1 MASSGERILAIYEK
15 LQASFGPQEWWPG
28 ETPFEVMVGAVLTQN
43 TNWSNVTRAIDALKR
58 ENVLSYQA
66 MVSMD
71 REALA
76 ELIRPAGYYNIK
88 AGRLQNL
95 LSMLRDRYAGD
106 VATFLSQSIETMRE
120 SLLAVKGIGPE
131 TADSIVLYAAGLPSF
146 VVDTYTYRIFS
157 RHGLVP
163 EETTYD
169 EIQETFTQALPRDAT
184 LYNEYHALIVNLGKE
199 FCRKTRP
206 RCSECPLEGC

>member
-1 MASSGERILAIYEK
+1 MALSSERILAIYEK
-15 LQASFGPQEWWPG
+15 LHDCFGPQEWWPG

-58 ENVLSYQA
+58 GNVLSYQA

-71 REALA
+71 RDTLA

-95 LSMLRDRYAGD
+95 LFMLRDRYAGD
-106 VATFLSQSIETMRE
+106 VDVFLSQSQETMRE

-146 VVDTYTYRIFS
+146 VVDTYTHRIFS

-169 EIQETFTQALPRDAT
+169 EIQETFTHALPRDAA